1 MAIYCFFFS
10 VDLLTRTASSYND
23 ALSNCNR
30 SRRVLTRNIL
40 YPFACESWISHFRA
54 VGYKEFWTQGD
65 FECIHIVREIDAE
78 GGITDLV
85 FIMERYLCLSHERS
99 LYWLQYDDGSID
111 GTTPKYVMRHESK
124 RMTFAMP
131 SDENSPQALVKQ
143 ILLFVGPR
151 NAPPSIS
158 PRPIFPSPDTFLYSG
173 HQTEFFFIGLPPTLR
188 RELDACD
195 EPARKRHCVPPT
207 FPVYCAICQEAKP
220 YYLVYKSCG
229 HAVCCTQC
237 LDDFFHIDRRRF
249 LAAHLCP
256 TCRAVFPADMGSRL
270 LQLDAARTSH
280 TLDREMI
287 FRSHRRLDA
296 LSTTCA
302 HLYCDQMMV
311 PSLAELFDLD
321 QQDDADR
328 DREGRGYTLE
338 SWATTTARNFRALNA
353 LCALLFCTPTFRK
366 HVVEYVAYGSACF
379 YGVRDEALL
388 PPTGEEDQSGWRYS
402 LVQRRYRPDGQA
414 V

>member
-1 MAIYCFFFS
+1 M
-10 VDLLTRTASSYND
+10 TRTAHSYND
-23 ALSNCNR
+23 SLSNCNR
-30 SRRVLTRNIL
+30 SRRALTRNIL
-40 YPFACESWISHFRA
+40 YPFVCSTWISQFRA

-65 FECIHIVREIDAE
+65 FESIHIVREIDSE

-85 FIMERYLCLSHERS
+85 FVMERYLCLSHERS
-99 LYWLQYDDGSID
+99 LYWLRYDDGSID
-111 GTTPKYVMRHESK
+111 GTTPKYVMVHETK

-131 SDENSPQALVKQ
+131 ADESSPSALVKQ

-151 NAPPSIS
+151 HLPSIIPS
-158 PRPIFPSPDTFLYSG
+158 RPLVPTPHTFVYSG
-173 HQTEFFFIGLPPTLR
+173 HQTEFFFIGLAPTLR
-188 RELDACD
+188 RELDACA
-195 EPARKRHCVPPT
+195 EPARKRHCVPEN
-207 FPVYCAICQEAKP
+207 FPVFCPICQDAKP
-220 YYLVYKSCG
+220 YYLVYKGCG
-229 HAVCCTQC
+229 HAIACTQC

-256 TCRAVFPADMGSRL
+256 TCRAVFPADMASRL

-280 TLDREMI
+280 TLDRDII
-287 FRSHRRLDA
+287 FRNHRRLDA

-321 QQDDADR
+321 QQDDVDR
-328 DREGRGYTLE
+328 QREAQGYSLD
-338 SWATTTARNFRALNA
+338 SWASITARNFQALKV

-366 HVVEYVAYGSACF
+366 HVSEYVAYGSASF
-379 YGVRDEALL
+379 YGVREEALL
-388 PPTGEEDQSGWRYS
+388 PSNDDEDQSGWRYS
-402 LVQRRYRPDGQA
+402 LVQRRYRPESGQA